1 MRLMKK
7 LSILPLLALVL
18 LLNAAPADAIYR
30 QQCPPDIDG
39 IDSDGDGIVSNDHVC
54 LQIGSGDGFATM
66 ADGYPQYIFG
76 FSRFGPP
83 GLIYNAGG
91 YDPVEGPGGPSAT
104 LADPVPDIST
114 VGNMWNNSGLILAAN
129 SPAPTIE
136 LKQGQHVFLN
146 LHNVGMLMRP
156 DLFDPHTVHYHGFPN
171 VASIFDG
178 LPDSA
183 IAINMGS
190 TLTYYYYL
198 AEPGTFMY
206 HCHVEATEH
215 MQMGMLGNFYVK
227 ARQDNTVPGNVVPGG
242 TYVMQAGD
250 QFAYNDGDGKT
261 RYTTDKD
268 FPIQIQSWD
277 PNFHDANENTQP
289 LPFAGM
295 HDVYPMLNA
304 RGYPDTVNPAPIL
317 NAEGYDAQDM
327 NALITANAGDRILL
341 RISSLATVEY
351 YTLISPSIP
360 MTVVGNGA
368 KILRA
373 GGVATG
379 TDLSYQTNSINL
391 GGGESMEVILD
402 TTGIPAGTYFL
413 YSRNL
418 HQLSNNQE
426 DFGGM
431 MTEIVLN

>member
-1 MRLMKK
+1 MSRMKQ
-7 LSILPLLALVL
+7 LSVLPLIVL
-18 LLNAAPADAIYR
+18 LLVCLTVPAEAIYQ
-30 QQCPPDIDG
+30 QQCPPDVDG
-39 IDSDGDGIVSNDHVC
+39 LDSDGDGIVNNDHVC
-54 LQIGSGDGFATM
+54 IQIGSGDGFATM
-66 ADGYPQYIFG
+66 ADGYSQYTFG
-76 FSRFGPP
+76 FSRFG
-83 GLIYNAGG
+83 GLYSAGG
-91 YDPVEGPGGPSAT
+91 TDPNGIQPPIAPAS
-104 LADPVPDIST
+104 VPDFNNA
-114 VGNMWNNSGLILAAN
+114 GNMWDAGGLILAAN
-129 SPAPTIE
+129 LPGPTIE
-136 LKQGQHVFLN
+136 VKQGQHLFLS

-183 IAINMGS
+183 ISINMGS

-206 HCHVEATEH
+206 HCHVEASEH

-227 ARQDNTVPGNVVPGG
+227 PRQDGDSI
-242 TYVMQAGD
+242 AGFTK
-250 QFAYNDGDGKT
+250 FAYNDTDGAT
-261 RYTTDKD
+261 GYNVDY
-268 FPIQIQSWD
+268 PVQITSFD
-277 PNFHDANENTQP
+277 PAFHDANENTQP

-304 RGYPDTVNPAPIL
+304 RGYPDTVNPGNIL
-317 NAEGYDAQDM
+317 NSEGYDAQDM
-327 NALITANAGDRILL
+327 PALIEANVGDRILL

-351 YTLISPSIP
+351 YTLTSPSIP
-360 MTVVGNGA
+360 MKIVGNGA

-373 GGVATG
+373 GGDPNG
-379 TDLSYQTNSINL
+379 IDLSYTTNSVTL
-391 GGGESMEVILD
+391 GGGEAMDAILD
-402 TTGIPAGTYFL
+402 TAGMTAGTYFL

-431 MTEIVLN
+431 MTEIVIQ

>member
-7 LSILPLLALVL
+7 LSVLPLLALVL

-30 QQCPPDIDG
+30 QQCPPDMDG
-39 IDSDGDGIVSNDHVC
+39 IDSDGDGVVNNDHVC
-54 LQIGSGDGFATM
+54 LQIGSGDGFAMM

-83 GLIYNAGG
+83 GLAYNAGG
-91 YDPVEGPGGPSAT
+91 VDPNEVQPDWP
-104 LADPVPDIST
+104 ADPIPDIST
-114 VGNMWNNSGLILAAN
+114 VGNMWNNDGLILAAN

-146 LHNVGMLMRP
+146 LHNVGMMMRP

-183 IAINMGS
+183 ISINMGS

-227 ARQDNTVPGNVVPGG
+227 ARQDNGPAINGFN
-242 TYVMQAGD
+242 
-250 QFAYNDGDGKT
+250 QFAYNDTDGAT
-261 RYTTDKD
+261 GYDAD

-304 RGYPDTVNPAPIL
+304 RGYPDTVNPNPIL
-317 NAEGYDAQDM
+317 NGEGYDAQDM
-327 NALITANAGDRILL
+327 NALIVANAGDSILL
-341 RISSLATVEY
+341 RVSSLATVEY

-368 KILRA
+368 KILRS
-373 GGVATG
+373 GGEAAG
-379 TDLSYQTNSINL
+379 TDLSYKTNSINL